1 MSKALLGELVS
12 RLPGGG
18 GVCAERLLS
27 EDGAW
32 AQLRRQAKMRIAK
45 NRADFESRL
54 RALEPILKIEAW
66 LPERTRAA
74 FNFLN
79 EIQLEELVEELVEEL
94 ADRAVGA
101 VFLAI
106 TVEFMVGNSIPWAH
120 EIRKEATRW
129 RFGAML
135 CAEAR
140 ETPHRGKLDPDL
152 AAALKLVGVYFDK
165 WADFVSRPSGGVISR
180 SRTSSG
186 LGDDARRVQ
195 AQRIARTMVAIFGS
209 PLAGTL
215 AALLNAARALPEK
228 ERVTA
233 RDVETWCGGR
243 LPT

>member
-1 MSKALLGELVS
+1 MSKALLGELAS

-18 GVCAERLLS
+18 GVGAERLLS
-27 EDGAW
+27 EHRAW
-32 AQLRRQAKMRIAK
+32 AQVRRQAKMRIAK
-45 NRADFESRL
+45 NRADFESRI
-54 RALEPILKIEAW
+54 RALAPSLKIEAW

-74 FNFLN
+74 PNFLD
-79 EIQLEELVEELVEEL
+79 EIQLEELVEEL
-94 ADRAVGA
+94 ADRAVAA

-106 TVEFMVGNSIPWAH
+106 TVEFMMRNPILRAG
-120 EIRKEATRW
+120 EIRAEAARW

-135 CAEAR
+135 CAEAG

-152 AAALKLVGVYFDK
+152 AAALELVGVCFNE
-165 WADFVSRPSGGVISR
+165 WADFVSRPRGGVISR
-180 SRTSSG
+180 SRASSG

-215 AALLNAARALPEK
+215 AALLNAARALPK
-228 ERVTA
+228 QERVTA